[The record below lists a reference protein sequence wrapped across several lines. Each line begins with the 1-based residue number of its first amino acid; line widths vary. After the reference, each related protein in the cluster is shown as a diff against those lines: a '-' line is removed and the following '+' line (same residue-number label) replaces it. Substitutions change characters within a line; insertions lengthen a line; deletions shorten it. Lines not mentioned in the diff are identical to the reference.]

1 MSMRSHYT
9 KQVTSEMDG
18 QEVRLAGWVHE
29 IRDLGGLKF
38 ILLRDKTGI
47 VQLTIKKKEADPA
60 LVAVTDKFVKEVAI
74 LCTGKVKASKIAPRG
89 FEIMPSKI
97 EVVGEVHGIV
107 PFEVTGKVPADL
119 DVRLDKRFIDLR
131 RIETTAVFKIRS
143 HAMRAFRQKLDE
155 LEFSEITPTCLVGSS
170 TEGGTDLFPVVYF
183 DKEAFLAQSPQL
195 YKQIAVMGGMDK
207 VYMITPVF
215 RAEKH
220 NTPFHLNEITQMDI
234 EMGFATHGDAID
246 VLEAVFLNVL
256 SKVSETCK
264 EELALLGSTVTV
276 PEKVPRFT
284 YSEIVD
290 KLKQAGHSINWGE
303 DFSKEQEKEM
313 PALLGSE
320 AFFITEWPTAIRA
333 FYSMPNPDK
342 PEICFAFDLMY
353 KGVELSSGAQRIHQP
368 DLLIKQLKAKGLR
381 PESFEGYIDAFRY
394 GSIPHAGWSIG
405 AERLTMK
412 LANRDNIRE
421 CAMFPRDRHRLTP

>member
-1 MSMRSHYT
+1 
-9 KQVTSEMDG
+9 MDG
-18 QEVRLAGWVHE
+18 QQVQLAGWVHE

-38 ILLRDKTGI
+38 ILLRDKTG
-47 VQLTIKKKEADPA
+47 VLQLTIRKKEADPA
-60 LVAVTDKFVKEVAI
+60 LVETVSKFVKEVSI
-74 LCTGKVKASKIAPRG
+74 TCTGLVKASKIAPRG
-89 FEIMPSKI
+89 FEIIPSSI
-97 EVVGEVHGIV
+97 TVLGEVHGTV

-143 HAMRAFRQKLDE
+143 QAMRGFREKLEE
-155 LEFSEITPTCLVGSS
+155 LEFQEITPTCLVSSS

-207 VYMITPVF
+207 VYMIVPVF

-234 EMGFATHGDAID
+234 EMGFATHEDALA
-246 VLEAVFLNVL
+246 VLEDVFINILL
-256 SKVSETCK
+256 RVSQNCS
-264 EELALLGSTVTV
+264 EELELLGSKIKV
-276 PEKVPRFT
+276 PSSIPRFT
-284 YSEIVD
+284 YSEIVN
-290 KLKQAGHSINWGE
+290 KLNEKGYPIAWGE
-303 DFSKEQEKEM
+303 DFTKEQEKEM
-313 PALLGSE
+313 PALLGAE

-333 FYSMPNPDK
+333 FYSMPNPEK
-342 PEICFAFDLMY
+342 PEICFAYDLMY
-353 KGVELSSGAQRIHQP
+353 KGVELCSGAQRIHQP

-381 PESFEGYIDAFRY
+381 PSAFEGYIDAFRY
-394 GSIPHAGWSIG
+394 GAIPHAGFSIG